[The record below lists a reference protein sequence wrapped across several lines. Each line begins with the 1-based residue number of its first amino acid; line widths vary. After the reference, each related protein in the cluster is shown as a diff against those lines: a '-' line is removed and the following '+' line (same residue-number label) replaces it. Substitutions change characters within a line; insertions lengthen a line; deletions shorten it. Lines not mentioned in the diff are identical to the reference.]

1 MQARFGLNDAV
12 VLRTNMEIGRV
23 VGAPALDGGEY
34 WYRVQFIHRVENVV
48 EEDLDA
54 CLAST
59 ILPGQRQLFFP
70 IGDNYSQRSLPL

>member
-1 MQARFGLNDAV
+1 MSETAARKRRQKGEFLLRLLGRALEDFHGDFPSAHKRCGTSRASHKRDAV
-12 VLRTNMEIGRV
+12 
-23 VGAPALDGGEY
+23 
-34 WYRVQFIHRVENVV
+34 
-48 EEDLDA
+48 